1 MSTSVQAEHII
12 AAPRTHIFDVIA
24 NPAMHSVIDGT
35 RSVLAPRSDAPERLS
50 LGATFGMDMKRGA
63 KYRITNTVV
72 EFVEG
77 EKIAWRHFAGHVWRY
92 EFFDVANGTRV
103 VETFDYSGARCKICL
118 KVAGFPAKNRAAM
131 IETLARLDRYI
142 LTGNPES

>member
-1 MSTSVQAEHII
+1 MRNAVAVERSI
-12 AAPRTHIFDVIA
+12 AAPRQHLFDLIA
-24 NPAMHSVIDGT
+24 NPATHPVIDGT
-35 RSVLAPRSDAPERLS
+35 RSVLSPRDSAPQRLQ

-77 EKIAWRHFAGHVWRY
+77 EQIAWRHFAGHIWRY
-92 EFFDVANGTRV
+92 QFADTADGTRV
-103 VETFDYSGARCKICL
+103 TETFDYTQARCKICL

-131 IETLARLDRYI
+131 VETLARLDRYV
-142 LTGNPES
+142 LTGDPEG